1 MLIGT
6 VIFLSLIVILL
17 AVPVTLTYQ
26 FSWKETLSANL
37 RLNWAFGLVRAD
49 VSPDLAKTG
58 PDEPEAARE
67 RAPRRRKSTGKK
79 TNFMAAIRQPS
90 FRRRLL
96 RFVRDLWRAIHKKNV
111 QLMIRIGLGDP
122 ADTGQLWAAVG
133 PLSGVLARVR
143 DVRITIM
150 PDFLDSTFE
159 VDSSGTIRVI
169 PLQFATLALGLL
181 FSPSIWRGIMLMRAS
196 G

>member
-1 MLIGT
+1 
-6 VIFLSLIVILL
+6 
-17 AVPVTLTYQ
+17 
-26 FSWKETLSANL
+26 
-37 RLNWAFGLVRAD
+37 
-49 VSPDLAKTG
+49 
-58 PDEPEAARE
+58 
-67 RAPRRRKSTGKK
+67 
-79 TNFMAAIRQPS
+79 MAAIRQPS

-122 ADTGQLWAAVG
+122 ADTGQLWAACG

-181 FSPSIWRGIMLMRAS
+181 LSPSIWRGIMLMRAS